1 MRSAKVLSLIL
12 AVVIVIMAVD
22 QRAERKMHENDK
34 KELNKKIEE
43 AEKSCESQQTECGDT
58 ALQTIFAR
66 KSVRKFKPGKIQKIH
81 VDMAVRAA
89 MAAPTARDTRPW
101 EFIVIDDRK
110 ILDEL
115 SDKLPYAK
123 MGKDAQYGVV
133 VAGDLNRQ
141 NGGKDSDYW
150 IMDCSA
156 AIENLLLAVEYFKL
170 GAVWTAV
177 YPNEDRIK
185 PVRDILKL
193 PKHIMPL
200 AFIPIGIPDG
210 SETPKNKYNEE
221 QIHLNKW

>member
-1 MRSAKVLSLIL
+1 
-12 AVVIVIMAVD
+12 MAVD
-22 QRAERKMHENDK
+22 QRTERKMHE
-34 KELNKKIEE
+34 KELKDMQAEIEE
-43 AEKSCESQQTECGDT
+43 AKKAPATQQVECGDT

-66 KSVRKFKPGKIQKIH
+66 KSVRTFKKGEVQKIH

-89 MAAPTARDTRPW
+89 MAAPTARDKRPW
-101 EFIVIDDRK
+101 EFIIIDDRK

-150 IMDCSA
+150 IADCSA

-185 PVRDILKL
+185 PVRDVLKL
-193 PKHIMPL
+193 PEHIMPL

-221 QIHLNKW
+221 QIHLNKWSK